1 MTHEGRALA
10 QPPRALLVL
19 LGALTAFGPM
29 SLDLYLPA
37 FQLIANE
44 YQVDI
49 STIGLTF
56 SASLLGL
63 GIGQLFYGP
72 ISDRYGRKA
81 PLVFG
86 LAIFIISSIACSM
99 APNVETLV
107 VFRFLQALGG
117 SAGIVLARAMV
128 RDLYSGRDM
137 ARVLSLVAVVFG
149 LAPVLAPTVGAFIL
163 RFGSWRMVFIFLAFF
178 GLMCLLAVL
187 QLRETLPLDRRV
199 DHSVTGALRNYVLV
213 ARQKGFLAPAFV
225 AALSSM
231 GLFAYISSSPRIYLT
246 EYGLSPQ
253 QFGIAFG
260 TGALAFV
267 LGAQL
272 NARLLKNFSIRRLL
286 IAYLLIQGIAAA
298 MAFVIVL
305 AKAPVLTL
313 ILALALYQ
321 ACTGGVTGNALSQA
335 LSGFIKLAGTAAA
348 VVGVMQLGSSAF
360 LSAGLT
366 FVPLPAALLL
376 TLILGT
382 FSSAAITITLLQ
394 VAQARRARATSGSA
408 PLSAADSQ

>member
-1 MTHEGRALA
+1 MTGDSHRLA
-10 QPPRALLVL
+10 NPPRALLVL

-37 FQLIANE
+37 FQSIATE
-44 YQVDI
+44 YDVDI

-72 ISDRYGRKA
+72 VSDRFGRKA

-86 LAIFIISSIACSM
+86 LAIFVISSIACAW
-99 APNVETLV
+99 APNVEFLV

-128 RDLYSGRDM
+128 RDLYSGKDM

-163 RFGSWRMVFIFLAFF
+163 RFGSWRLVFIFLALF
-178 GLMCLLAVL
+178 GSICLIAVL
-187 QLRETLPLDRRV
+187 RLRETLPMDRRV
-199 DHSVTGALRNYVLV
+199 DHSVTGALRNYVFV
-213 ARQKGFLAPAFV
+213 VRQRGFIAPAMV

-253 QFGIAFG
+253 QFGLAFG

-267 LGAQL
+267 VGAQL
-272 NARLLKNFSIRRLL
+272 NARLLKTFSIRRLL
-286 IAYLLIQGIAAA
+286 VTYLIIQGVAA
-298 MAFVIVL
+298 VL
-305 AKAPVLTL
+305 ALIIVVSGAPVLTL
-313 ILALALYQ
+313 VLALALYQ

-335 LSGFIKLAGTAAA
+335 LSGFITLAGTAAA

-382 FSSAAITITLLQ
+382 FSSVAIAITSIQ
-394 VAQARRARATSGSA
+394 VVQARRARVTTDSG
-408 PLSAADSQ
+408 PLSPADSR